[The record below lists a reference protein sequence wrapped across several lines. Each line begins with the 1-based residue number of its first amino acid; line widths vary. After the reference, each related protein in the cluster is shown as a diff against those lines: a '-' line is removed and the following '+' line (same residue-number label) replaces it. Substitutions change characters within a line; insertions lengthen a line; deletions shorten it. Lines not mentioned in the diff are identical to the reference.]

1 MNSVQIIIEYKFHM
15 LCQLQRSAEVS
26 PLLFQIFSNFFKVKK
41 VYVNFFFLKWRNE
54 SDVLSNIKNYVG
66 TKGKDVGL
74 VLFCTSISFIVN

>member
-15 LCQLQRSAEVS
+15 LCQLQRSAEES
-26 PLLFQIFSNFFKVKK
+26 QLLFQIFSNFFKVKK

-66 TKGKDVGL
+66 TKGKDAGL
-74 VLFCTSISFIVN
+74 VLFCTSISFIIN